1 MIDIGRYCIW
11 LAILYT
17 AIVSIHHSATD
28 LDVVKGSYFS
38 GSQSNKGGE
47 LRTIQQST
55 NQSQLNSSS
64 KTTASIDQVTSYEKL
79 GKTANSDQQTIYN
92 STKTTTS
99 ATLDAKI
106 DEKILYGTLNT
117 TSSLRK
123 KSSGD
128 SLNATS
134 SINQP
139 SSDKDEETQNSSFKT
154 TSRIDQP
161 THTDKKSDE
170 ETTSHKSPN
179 KKKGETT
186 WKINEKTI
194 SDESPNKKKEETKSM
209 INKKRKKRKKVEELH
224 PKPQCNISQINK
236 EIFGKNDDARPILTD
251 KRNSSCAVMFFGLPR
266 SFKKYVFPSIIENVF
281 VPNID
286 NHCDYFLHYHAI
298 ESEGSN
304 RKGEAGGKVHGE
316 DVFLLP
322 NALRKVYRDHGY
334 GENDVPSFSIIN
346 STMADFYVTRKET
359 LDKYVNTLDDDGS
372 YLYFPTALKGWTYPV
387 SIENIVKQWDSLEAV
402 WNHMEETAERLN
414 KSYERVAMLRSDVM
428 YATPIDI
435 YETPENGH
443 RDNDNTRIVVP
454 GWGKYPVNDR
464 MVVGPHDAVQI
475 WSKGRFRLIEK
486 HVERNPGL
494 GMHGESFLNITV
506 FPAMQR
512 AGIDG
517 GGKGQPYELL
527 EHPLFCFLRTRSDGS
542 VWKDDCTKSRDGIVN
557 NSLLNDCSLE
567 DEILRIL
574 NKYDERN
581 IKCTSMQADRQS
593 ESNGSISCSAG
604 DA

>member
-17 AIVSIHHSATD
+17 TIVSIHHSATD

-38 GSQSNKGGE
+38 GSQSINGGE
-47 LRTIQQST
+47 LRAIQQST

-64 KTTASIDQVTSYEKL
+64 KTTASIDQVPSYEKL
-79 GKTANSDQQTIYN
+79 GKTANSDQQTLYN
-92 STKTTTS
+92 STKAITS

-106 DEKILYGTLNT
+106 DEKILDATLNT

-123 KSSGD
+123 KGS
-128 SLNATS
+128 N
-134 SINQP
+134 
-139 SSDKDEETQNSSFKT
+139 
-154 TSRIDQP
+154 
-161 THTDKKSDE
+161 KKKGSNE
-170 ETTSHKSPN
+170 
-179 KKKGETT
+179 KKGETT
-186 WKINEKTI
+186 WKVNE
-194 SDESPNKKKEETKSM
+194 
-209 INKKRKKRKKVEELH
+209 KRKKRKKAEELH
-224 PKPQCNISQINK
+224 PKPQCNISQIYK

-281 VPNID
+281 IPNID

-346 STMADFYVTRKET
+346 STMADFYDTRKET

-372 YLYFPTALKGWTYPV
+372 YLYFPTTLKGWTYPV

-435 YETPENGH
+435 YENPENGH

-475 WSKGRFRLIEK
+475 WSKARFRLIEK

-512 AGIDG
+512 AGVNR

-527 EHPLFCFLRTRSDGS
+527 EHPLVCFLRTRSDGS

-557 NSLLNDCSLE
+557 NSFLNDCSLD

-581 IKCTSMQADRQS
+581 IKCTSMQAGRWS